1 MDASLISGIAAL
13 AGAAIGGFTSAVA
26 AWFSQRE
33 TANAQWRTTQTLR
46 RQDLYRDFI
55 EGAAKCYIDALQHG
69 DPDYPGLVALYAEI
83 SRMRVLS
90 SAEVVE
96 HAEEIAQKIL
106 DTYVQPDKG
115 FAELHAMART
125 HAIDFLRDF
134 STAVRRENE
143 GQSALMRK
151 S

>member
-1 MDASLISGIAAL
+1 MAY
-13 AGAAIGGFTSAVA
+13 
-26 AWFSQRE
+26 
-33 TANAQWRTTQTLR
+33 TQTLR

-69 DPDYPGLVALYAEI
+69 DPDYPGLVALYADI

-90 SAEVVE
+90 SAEVVA

-106 DTYVQPDKG
+106 DTYLQPDKG
-115 FAELHAMART
+115 FTELHAMARS
-125 HAIDFLRDF
+125 HAIDFLHEF
-134 STAVRRENE
+134 SSAVRREND

-151 S
+151 P